1 MEWTNEQEGALAAVS
16 QWFRGG
22 GSEPFYLAGYAG
34 TGKTTLARHFA
45 ESVGGEVKF
54 GAFTG
59 KAASVLRKKGCPG
72 ATTIHSLIYKP
83 VGNSN
88 GKKISDLEI
97 LIENMLALPEAQHD
111 QALLRSWGQE
121 LQALKAKSSAMFE
134 VNEDAEIT
142 EADLVIL
149 DECSMI
155 DQRMGADLQKFGVPI
170 LYLGD
175 PGQLPP
181 VGGRGLLA
189 DKRPDYVLEEI
200 HRQARDSAIIWA
212 AHEIRHG
219 RKVGLGTFGN
229 GEVEVFRKGDFDW
242 DLAINADQI
251 LCGMNGTRRKLNKA
265 ARSKLGRTKL
275 YPVEGDKMI
284 CLQNDHDEGL
294 LNGVTCV
301 SLKEGTKRGQV
312 ITLDME
318 YDEEHKRLLCDPG
331 HFEENYQTRISFPRR
346 DSVQHFD
353 YGYAITGHK
362 SQGSQWGHVVICDD
376 KMRAE
381 DEMMRRKWL
390 YTVVTRA
397 ESRLTV
403 YA

>member
-1 MEWTNEQEGALAAVS
+1 MEWSREQEGALSAV
-16 QWFRGG
+16 QHWFRQGG
-22 GSEPFYLAGYAG
+22 NEPFYLAGYAG

-45 ESVGGEVKF
+45 QSVGGEVKF

-88 GKKISDLEI
+88 GKKISELEV
-97 LIENMLALPEAQHD
+97 LIENMLALPEEQHD
-111 QALLRSWGQE
+111 VALLRAWGQE
-121 LQALKAKSSAMFE
+121 LQALKEKSSAMFE
-134 VNEDAEIT
+134 INEEAEIT

-155 DQRMGADLQKFGVPI
+155 DQRMGADLQRFGVPI

-189 DKRPDYVLEEI
+189 DRRPDYVLEEI
-200 HRQARDSAIIWA
+200 HRQAKDSAIIWA

-219 RKVGLGTFGN
+219 RRVGLGLFGN
-229 GEVEVFRKGDFDW
+229 GEVEILRKRDFDW
-242 DLAINADQI
+242 DLAIEADQI

-265 ARSKLGRTKL
+265 ARNKLGRNKL
-275 YPVEGDKMI
+275 YPVAGDKMI

-294 LNGVTCV
+294 LNGVTCS
-301 SLKEGTKRGQV
+301 SLREGVKRGQV
-312 ITLDME
+312 ITLDMDYE
-318 YDEEHKRLLCDPG
+318 DETKRLLCDPG

-362 SQGSQWGHVVICDD
+362 SQGSQWAHVVVCDD
-376 KMRAE
+376 QMRIEDAE
-381 DEMMRRKWL
+381 MRRKWL

>member
-1 MEWTNEQEGALAAVS
+1 MEWSREQEGALSAVQ
-16 QWFRGG
+16 QWFRQGG
-22 GSEPFYLAGYAG
+22 HQPFYLAGYAG

-88 GKKISDLEI
+88 GKKIAELET
-97 LIENMLALPEAQHD
+97 LIEQMATLPEDKQD

-181 VGGRGLLA
+181 VGGKGLLT
-189 DKRPDYVLEEI
+189 DKRPDFVLEEI

-219 RKVGLGTFGN
+219 RKIGLGSFGN
-229 GEVEVFRKGDFDW
+229 GEVEVLRKAEFDW
-242 DLAINADQI
+242 ELAIAADQI

-265 ARSKLGRTKL
+265 ARNKLGRNKL
-275 YPVEGDKMI
+275 YPVEGDKLI
-284 CLQNDHDEGL
+284 CLQNDHEEGCS
-294 LNGVTCV
+294 TV
-301 SLKEGTKRGQV
+301 SLA
-312 ITLDME
+312 
-318 YDEEHKRLLCDPG
+318 PP
-331 HFEENYQTRISFPRR
+331 S
-346 DSVQHFD
+346 
-353 YGYAITGHK
+353 A
-362 SQGSQWGHVVICDD
+362 
-376 KMRAE
+376 RARSAV
-381 DEMMRRKWL
+381 M
-390 YTVVTRA
+390 
-397 ESRLTV
+397 
-403 YA
+403 